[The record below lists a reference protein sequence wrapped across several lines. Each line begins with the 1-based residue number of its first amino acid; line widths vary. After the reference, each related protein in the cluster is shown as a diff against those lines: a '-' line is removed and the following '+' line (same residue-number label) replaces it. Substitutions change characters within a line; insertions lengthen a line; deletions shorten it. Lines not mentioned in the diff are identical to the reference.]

1 MAMFAHYGKENPRF
15 LHARKSRCIIMT
27 RNRGFINEMRSNY
40 QIVPFTADH
49 LRAAVGLFICDYR
62 REQEESPLLPSE
74 TIVSAERV
82 CDAIKPL
89 LSNPGV
95 AVLKDSQM
103 VAFMLSGYRFPFKGQ
118 KAIIVPEYCHASI
131 LPDRRELYQI
141 MYMRLANEWVRDH
154 MHLHIMGHFAHN
166 TILRESLYQL
176 GFGAVI
182 AEALRDLSQVQGA
195 HTTDIVEETDIER
208 LVDISI
214 EDSRYYRDAPIF
226 LVREMKT
233 DERRAILESSIR
245 EGDTYFAFYENDGA
259 GAYLSV
265 GESASGTLKEGF
277 LLRGTCTAQ
286 IKNAFVKPHIRGKGI
301 GKSLLQRAVDWS
313 IEHGYKRLF
322 VEFETANYFGGNFW
336 RSHFTPYLYFSM
348 RYIDSAI

>member
-1 MAMFAHYGKENPRF
+1 
-15 LHARKSRCIIMT
+15 
-27 RNRGFINEMRSNY
+27 MRSNY

-49 LRAAVGLFICDYR
+49 LREAVELFVCDYR

-74 TIVSAERV
+74 TVEDAERIRHAV
-82 CDAIKPL
+82 KPL

-95 AVLKDSQM
+95 TVLKDDQ
-103 VAFMLSGYRFPFKGQ
+103 VIAFMLSGYRFSFKGQ
-118 KAIIVPEYCHASI
+118 KAMFVPEYCHASI

-141 MYMRLANEWVRDH
+141 MYMRLANEWIRDH
-154 MHLHIMGHFAHN
+154 VHLHIIGHFAHN
-166 TILRESLYQL
+166 AMLQESLYQL
-176 GFGAVI
+176 GFGAII

-195 HTTDIVEETDIER
+195 HVTDIAEEPDIGR
-208 LVDISI
+208 LLNISI
-214 EDSRYYRDAPIF
+214 EDGRYYREAPIF
-226 LVREMKT
+226 IVKETET
-233 DERRAILESSIR
+233 DERRAVLESSIC
-245 EGDTYFAFYENDGA
+245 EGDTYFAFYEDDEA
-259 GAYLSV
+259 SAYLSI

-313 IEHGYKRLF
+313 IEHGCKRLF

-336 RSHFTPYLYFSM
+336 RRHFTPYLYFSM
-348 RYIDSAI
+348 RYIDNTI

>member
-1 MAMFAHYGKENPRF
+1 LPHYGKEDPRF
-15 LHARKSRCIIMT
+15 LHARKSRSIIMT
-27 RNRGFINEMRSNY
+27 RNRGFISEMRSNY
-40 QIVPFTADH
+40 QIVPFTADR
-49 LRAAVGLFICDYR
+49 LGAAVELFICSYR

-74 TIVSAERV
+74 AIDNAERV
-82 CDAIKPL
+82 CDAMKPL

-131 LPDRRELYQI
+131 LPDTRELYQI
-141 MYMRLANEWVRDH
+141 MYMRLASEWVRDH
-154 MHLHIMGHFAHN
+154 IHLHIIGHFAHN
-166 TILRESLYQL
+166 SILWESLYQL
-176 GFGAVI
+176 GFGAII
-182 AEALRDLSQVQGA
+182 AEALRDLSRVQGA
-195 HTTDIVEETDIER
+195 NTKDIVEETDIER
-208 LVDISI
+208 LVNISI

-226 LVREMKT
+226 IVKET
-233 DERRAILESSIR
+233 EADERRAILESSIR
-245 EGDTYFAFYENDGA
+245 EGNAYFAFYGSDGA
-259 GAYLSV
+259 DAYLGV

-277 LLRGTCTAQ
+277 LLRDTCTTQ

-313 IEHGYKRLF
+313 IEHGYNRLF

-336 RSHFTPYLYFSM
+336 RRHFTPYLYFSM
-348 RYIDSAI
+348 RYIDNTI